1 MRCGG
6 KRAVGISMAIAAAL
20 LGAIILAAA
29 CYAGGQKQEQV
40 LRFGMMA
47 GSYWDVPTGNC
58 YEVVDGVISR
68 FEEKHPGVTVEYVSG
83 VLKEDYAEW
92 LAEQVL
98 LGREP
103 DVFMVP
109 EGELDTFASLGV
121 LKELEPLMER
131 DKGFSRK
138 YPGQPVRASL

>member
-83 VLKEDYAEW
+83 VL
-92 LAEQVL
+92 
-98 LGREP
+98 R
-103 DVFMVP
+103 
-109 EGELDTFASLGV
+109 
-121 LKELEPLMER
+121 
-131 DKGFSRK
+131 
-138 YPGQPVRASL
+138 